1 MTTPRKVS
9 PEKSAVAQAADIL
22 GENMGEASDVPA
34 EFRVQMNEEPA
45 PVLSPRAAKAKKDE
59 RITIVLEDNDDIP
72 PGGQFIGVDGVGY
85 KLQSG
90 VEARVPRSILEV
102 LDAAVMSVPVKNGEQ
117 QVIGYRDRLR
127 FPYRIITATR
137 GA

>member
-1 MTTPRKVS
+1 MTTPRKAS
-9 PEKSAVAQAADIL
+9 PVKTPAAQAADIL
-22 GENMGEASDVPA
+22 GENMGEGAEVPE
-34 EFRVQMNEEPA
+34 EFRVQINTD
-45 PVLSPRAAKAKKDE
+45 PVPSPRAVKAKKDE

-90 VEARVPRSILEV
+90 VEAKVPRSILEV
-102 LDAAVMSVPVKNGEQ
+102 LDAAVMSVAVKNAEH

-127 FPYRIITATR
+127 FPYRIITSSRSA
-137 GA
+137 